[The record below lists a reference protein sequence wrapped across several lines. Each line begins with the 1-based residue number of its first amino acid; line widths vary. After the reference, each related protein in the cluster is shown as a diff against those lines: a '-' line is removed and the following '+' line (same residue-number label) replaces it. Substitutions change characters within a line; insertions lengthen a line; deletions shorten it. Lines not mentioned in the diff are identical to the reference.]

1 MSGNTIAYEGYA
13 EDTRKSVFVL
23 MATWSP
29 DGVADCYCRAAWL
42 HKPTLNE
49 IRDACPENA
58 PESLVTAL
66 GKLQDTVFEDE
77 LYVLQEVGL

>member
-23 MATWSP
+23 MA
-29 DGVADCYCRAAWL
+29 DCHCRAAWL

-49 IRDACPENA
+49 IRYACPENA
-58 PESLVTAL
+58 PEPLVTAL
-66 GKLQDTVFEDE
+66 GKFQDTVFEGE
-77 LYVLQEVGL
+77 LYVLQEVGLH